1 MMTHDHHDVY
11 IKKENMGKVIRLT
24 EGDIQRIVKR
34 VLNEQL
40 KIATGIK
47 SDGQTHQLNY
57 KELPFPTKKQS
68 TALLIGAL
76 TYVGGKLM
84 KNMIEKK
91 RGDKLEKLIG
101 DVNIK
106 LQQSLTDAE
115 YNCILNKLTS
125 VLNRVSK
132 LTTGKNDTQT
142 KLHIMSCV
150 GNDETRVEK
159 IIDLLD
165 TEINKLT

>member
-1 MMTHDHHDVY
+1 MP
-11 IKKENMGKVIRLT
+11 KVIKLN
-24 EGDIQRIVKR
+24 ESDIQRIVKR
-34 VLNEQL
+34 VLGEQL
-40 KIATGIK
+40 KIPTGIN

-76 TYVGGKLM
+76 TYVGGQFM
-84 KNMIEKK
+84 KNMVEKK

-101 DVNIK
+101 DVNVK
-106 LQQSLTDAE
+106 LQQSLSVEE

-125 VLNRVSK
+125 VLKRVSK
-132 LTTGKNDTQT
+132 LTTEKNDPQT
-142 KLHIMSCV
+142 INHLMSCL
-150 GNDETRVEK
+150 GNDEVRVKK
-159 IIDLLD
+159 IRDLLD